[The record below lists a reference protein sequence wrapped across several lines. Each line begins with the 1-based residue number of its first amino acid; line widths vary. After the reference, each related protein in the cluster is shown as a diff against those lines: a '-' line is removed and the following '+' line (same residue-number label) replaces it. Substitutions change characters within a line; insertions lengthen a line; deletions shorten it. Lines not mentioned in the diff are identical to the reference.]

1 MTGAWPPLRPRPP
14 PKRVT
19 DVVGRHIIVRVKT
32 KRRAPNEQLAGE
44 RRDAWEKEFSRHV
57 DPKGARFAALG
68 GRHIGTLVLLY
79 IVLLYIVLLY
89 IVLLYILLY
98 IVLYIVVHMYIYY
111 GRRARQH
118 IYSTTIYSTM

>member
-79 IVLLYIVLLY
+79 IVLYIVLLY
-89 IVLLYILLY
+89 I
-98 IVLYIVVHMYIYY
+98 VHMYIYY